1 MNKYN
6 YRAFCKHGD
15 KLKGSIL
22 AASKAKAV
30 EDLNLQ
36 KYTVVEIKEDHLYKV
51 YKINM
56 ERFDKFSKVSDQQFI
71 LFLVQLESLLKTGL
85 NIVQASDIIL
95 ELFSEDKKFSKIL
108 NHVFSNVK
116 KGETFSES
124 LELYDNIF
132 PEIMIN
138 MIKVGEQVGELE
150 NVISELVV
158 FYETRNKNKKQITTM
173 LIYPSFIMGFSL
185 FAVLVLL
192 YFVVPQFVNIYK
204 TAKEDLPM
212 ITQVVINVSNL
223 FRSNW
228 QLFIL
233 ALFLLVIG
241 ALLSFKIHA
250 VKNAIDKLLIKLP
263 ITSQIVVN
271 SNLVYISSSLSLMFE
286 KSYDKL
292 HALDLIKNN
301 TSNSIYKEYLFLMY
315 INIYNGNKLLDDF
328 EETSNLPMFFKQMI
342 MIGEES
348 SSLAPLLR
356 KSADYYQEKLDR
368 YINSMKGLLEPMLIV
383 GVLII
388 VLPII
393 LAVLIPMVDVYGN
406 L

>member
-1 MNKYN
+1 
-6 YRAFCKHGD
+6 
-15 KLKGSIL
+15 
-22 AASKAKAV
+22 
-30 EDLNLQ
+30 
-36 KYTVVEIKEDHLYKV
+36 
-51 YKINM
+51 M

>member
-1 MNKYN
+1 
-6 YRAFCKHGD
+6 
-15 KLKGSIL
+15 
-22 AASKAKAV
+22 
-30 EDLNLQ
+30 
-36 KYTVVEIKEDHLYKV
+36 
-51 YKINM
+51 
-56 ERFDKFSKVSDQQFI
+56 
-71 LFLVQLESLLKTGL
+71 
-85 NIVQASDIIL
+85 
-95 ELFSEDKKFSKIL
+95 
-108 NHVFSNVK
+108 
-116 KGETFSES
+116 
-124 LELYDNIF
+124 
-132 PEIMIN
+132 

>member
-6 YRAFCKHGD
+6 YRAFCEHGD
-15 KLKGSIL
+15 KLKGSIF
-22 AASKAKAV
+22 ATSKGRAV

-158 FYETRNKNKKQITTM
+158 FYETRNKNNARRNNCQLLLNKLETLITTCV
-173 LIYPSFIMGFSL
+173 IIGKSS
-185 FAVLVLL
+185 FAVL
-192 YFVVPQFVNIYK
+192 
-204 TAKEDLPM
+204 
-212 ITQVVINVSNL
+212 
-223 FRSNW
+223 
-228 QLFIL
+228 
-233 ALFLLVIG
+233 
-241 ALLSFKIHA
+241 
-250 VKNAIDKLLIKLP
+250 
-263 ITSQIVVN
+263 
-271 SNLVYISSSLSLMFE
+271 
-286 KSYDKL
+286 
-292 HALDLIKNN
+292 
-301 TSNSIYKEYLFLMY
+301 
-315 INIYNGNKLLDDF
+315 
-328 EETSNLPMFFKQMI
+328 
-342 MIGEES
+342 
-348 SSLAPLLR
+348 
-356 KSADYYQEKLDR
+356 
-368 YINSMKGLLEPMLIV
+368 
-383 GVLII
+383 
-388 VLPII
+388 
-393 LAVLIPMVDVYGN
+393 
-406 L
+406 